1 MTHVLDL
8 GIKFGHAAHPRRASS
23 CTVTLKAP
31 ALTPDRAA
39 GATIETSM
47 SDEVNPTDEGDLS
60 DIDRMFGGFLT
71 GERRRRAWRPRRP
84 HDPEGQRQVN

>member
-1 MTHVLDL
+1 
-8 GIKFGHAAHPRRASS
+8 
-23 CTVTLKAP
+23 
-31 ALTPDRAA
+31 
-39 GATIETSM
+39 M

-84 HDPEGQRQVN
+84 HDPEGPRQVN

>member
-1 MTHVLDL
+1 
-8 GIKFGHAAHPRRASS
+8 
-23 CTVTLKAP
+23 
-31 ALTPDRAA
+31 
-39 GATIETSM
+39 M